1 MILCQFLNTIVDNN
15 YSKIEDIR
23 LESLITHLWN
33 FELVRE
39 IHNLYFFILNSG
51 KIPSISFDDP
61 ESPIYLARLNIPH
74 FLPSNLAYKKFRS
87 QNFAYSTKELSSY
100 NFTLVSA
107 DWNLFCNC
115 FNSGLSYL
123 FLAFGVNLPKIFILR
138 YYKYSDHIIMYQ

>member
-1 MILCQFLNTIVDNN
+1 MILCQFWNTIFYNN
-15 YSKIEDIR
+15 CSKIEDIR
-23 LESLITHLWN
+23 LESSITFLWN

-39 IHNLYFFILNSG
+39 IHNLYFLTLTFG
-51 KIPSISFDDP
+51 RKPSISFDDP

-74 FLPSNLAYKKFRS
+74 FLPSNLAYRKFRS

-138 YYKYSDHIIMYQ
+138 YYKYSDQIIVYQ

>member
-1 MILCQFLNTIVDNN
+1 MIVCQFLNTIVDNN

-23 LESLITHLWN
+23 LESLITFLRN

-123 FLAFGVNLPKIFILR
+123 FLAYGVNLPKIFILALL
-138 YYKYSDHIIMYQ
+138 